1 MIEPGM
7 QKMKVMKCPVFL
19 LFFLSGVVS
28 DVLAQSIQRL
38 DVQPYAEELEVRY
51 VMKSDRPLT
60 VQLYYSED
68 DGINWMGPLKSVTGD
83 VGESISP
90 GRNKIVWNFAEE
102 VEQLWGERF
111 RFKVR
116 SSEHYPF
123 SMRFRDEW
131 FNMPAAVSRDFMADD
146 DLSAFRLRQVP
157 GWNSMELKAPS
168 GNYDFEMHHELA
180 GRKVESSVE
189 LMGYRHRSTGVGMLF
204 SAVMPGSGIRYVTF
218 KESQNWSE
226 DIIGRRSK
234 RGNGNFWGVVIF
246 GGAAALLHDLQTRA
260 YDEELARPYGTVA
273 SAEAAAE
280 PYETPKWGLAGM
292 AGLIYTMQ
300 VFRVGKWN
308 KAHKSDMAKFMS
320 EFKN

>member
-7 QKMKVMKCPVFL
+7 QKMNVMKCPVFL
-19 LFFLSGVVS
+19 LFFLYGVVS

-51 VMKSDRPLT
+51 MMKSDRPLT

-68 DGINWMGPLKSVTGD
+68 DGINWIGPLKSVTGD
-83 VGESISP
+83 VGESVSP

-131 FNMPAAVSRDFMADD
+131 FNMPAVVSRDFMADD
-146 DLSAFRLRQVP
+146 DLSAFRLRQVT

-168 GNYDFEMHHELA
+168 GNYDFEMHHELD

-204 SAVMPGSGIRYVTF
+204 SAIMPGSGIRYVTF

-226 DIIGRRSK
+226 DITGRRSK
-234 RGNGNFWGVVIF
+234 RGNGNFWGVAIF
-246 GGAAALLHDLQTRA
+246 GGAAALLHNMQTRA
-260 YDEELARPYGTVA
+260 YNEELARPYGTVS
-273 SAEAAAE
+273 SAENAAE
-280 PYETPKWGLAGM
+280 AYEAPKWGLAGM
-292 AGLIYTMQ
+292 AGLIYTLQ
-300 VFRVGKWN
+300 IARVGKWN

-320 EFKN
+320 ERN